1 MIFETFVGL
10 NQDNLPEEDI
20 FVKSYEFYVDGE
32 LKASTG
38 EMHAD
43 TPMEKVTVDVEGASE
58 LKIVAVPD
66 EQPDIFIYSNVPS
79 VWADAKFVR

>member
-1 MIFETFVGL
+1 
-10 NQDNLPEEDI
+10 
-20 FVKSYEFYVDGE
+20 
-32 LKASTG
+32 
-38 EMHAD
+38 MHAD

>member
-1 MIFETFVGL
+1 
-10 NQDNLPEEDI
+10 
-20 FVKSYEFYVDGE
+20 
-32 LKASTG
+32 
-38 EMHAD
+38 
-43 TPMEKVTVDVEGASE
+43 MEKVTVDVEGASE